1 METKL
6 AKRTFDMTQ
15 YQNFKEIAKDF
26 FESKALPKWIDN
38 PEKMVMI
45 LQAGSDL
52 WLSPTQAI
60 NWLYMVNG
68 KISVYWETAILLM
81 KQAGYVIEI
90 LESTSAKAK
99 VKISR
104 GWVEQEFEYTIA
116 EAEFAWLLQGGMWIW
131 KKYPRQ
137 MLLYKALAFCRKFF
151 APDCLWWYLIKEEL
165 DWEIIEWE
173 EIKEEQALEWFEKK
187 QDLSSNEDTENGKE

>member
-6 AKRTFDMTQ
+6 VNRKFDMTQ

-45 LQAGSDL
+45 LQAWADL

-60 NWLYMVNG
+60 NWLYMVNW

-81 KQAGYVIEI
+81 KQAGYTIEI
-90 LESTSAKAK
+90 LESTSKNAK
-99 VKISR
+99 VKISKN
-104 GWVEQEFEYTIA
+104 WVEQEFEYTIW
-116 EAEFAWLLQGGMWIW
+116 EAEHAGLLTGGMWIW

-151 APDCLWWYLIKEEL
+151 APDCLWGYLIKEEL

-173 EIKEEQALEWFEKK
+173 AISEEVALDWFEKK
-187 QDLSSNEDTENGKE
+187 QDLSPNEETDGE